1 MSAGLEPLVQVL
13 RSPGN
18 ATELHAMPSQPLKRP
33 RPHRVAAWQGVMH
46 RAAVIATVL
55 SLTSFTGGAVVAA
68 AYTANL
74 PEPVQ
79 RVAHRALGRIG
90 VPTPR
95 PQRAPKPA
103 TVPHQNP
110 AVHGDTHRR
119 LPDKN
124 AHRTPNPTT
133 AVTSLTLHASSTT
146 VPHNQKIT
154 LTEQLKVGS
163 KGLAGEPVKLE
174 KRAAGAR
181 SFTLVSTKTTNA
193 KGQVT
198 LSVIPG
204 TRKGQKEQYELI
216 FAGNKTDKGSHSR
229 IITIT
234 VS

>member
-1 MSAGLEPLVQVL
+1 ML
-13 RSPGN
+13 R
-18 ATELHAMPSQPLKRP
+18 
-33 RPHRVAAWQGVMH
+33 
-46 RAAVIATVL
+46 L
-55 SLTSFTGGAVVAA
+55 SRIAA
-68 AYTANL
+68 AAATGAAL
-74 PEPVQ
+74 L
-79 RVAHRALGRIG
+79 ALGAS
-90 VPTPR
+90 PALAAT
-95 PQRAPKPA
+95 AAKP
-103 TVPHQNP
+103 
-110 AVHGDTHRR
+110 
-119 LPDKN
+119 
-124 AHRTPNPTT
+124 
-133 AVTSLTLHASSTT
+133 TSLTLHASRTT
-146 VPHNQKIT
+146 VPHNQKVT
-154 LTEQLKVGS
+154 LTELLKVGS